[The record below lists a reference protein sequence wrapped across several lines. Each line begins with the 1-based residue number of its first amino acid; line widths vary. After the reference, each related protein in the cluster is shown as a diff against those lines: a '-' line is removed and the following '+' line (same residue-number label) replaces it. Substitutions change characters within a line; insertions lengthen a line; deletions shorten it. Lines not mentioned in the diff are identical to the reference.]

1 MAMADGLRWQQRSE
15 VADGLKEEL
24 PAMQGALTENRRS
37 ACAEKIGEALEEASA
52 GPGELVGWAAV
63 AVRRLEDGATETY
76 VCGDGASTD
85 LEIKGYLHSAVW
97 EAAHHSG
104 GMAL

>member
-1 MAMADGLRWQQRSE
+1 MADGLRWQQRSE
-15 VADGLKEEL
+15 IAEGLKGDL
-24 PAMQGALTENRRS
+24 PAMKEAVTANRRS
-37 ACAEKIGEALEEASA
+37 ICAQKIGEALEEAAS

-63 AVRRLEDGATETY
+63 AVRRLADGSTETY
-76 VCGDGASTD
+76 VCGDATSTD